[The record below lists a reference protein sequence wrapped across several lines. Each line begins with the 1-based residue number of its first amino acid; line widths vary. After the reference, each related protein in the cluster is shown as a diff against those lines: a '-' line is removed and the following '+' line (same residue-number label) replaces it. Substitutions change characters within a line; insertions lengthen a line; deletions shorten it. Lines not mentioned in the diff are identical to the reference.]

1 MRVSLGRKFSRGLTR
16 LRRSRQYQFVQSRNH
31 FVPVGSPPV
40 HAATGGTTPECP
52 MSRAD
57 PFRHRVLHVLH
68 GRTYEDLVAQR
79 ATGEWTD
86 ESERE
91 CRGDLANLIVQ
102 DVRANPDRT
111 GDPGGEFLVPRQE
124 DSVLGADSRNEGSI
138 RTRFRIRR
146 VVAHESQ
153 PTGQATEHVVAE
165 EVHGQGLER
174 ASESARIAR
183 RFARTNTGLLN
194 PGFHSLPP
202 NSSET
207 TIRLAL
213 RIPRYRAT
221 AYTAEASISTAI
233 TPRSASC
240 RAFLLDSRYGASVVH
255 TPPFKKRSPGR
266 SHAARIASTSARW
279 GRGRRG
285 AP

>member
-16 LRRSRQYQFVQSRNH
+16 LRRSRQFEFVQSRNH

-124 DSVLGADSRNEGSI
+124 DSVLGADSRNEALI
-138 RTRFRIRR
+138 RARLRGRR
-146 VVAHESQ
+146 GVAHESQ

-165 EVHGQGLER
+165 EVHGLGLER

-233 TPRSASC
+233 T
-240 RAFLLDSRYGASVVH
+240 
-255 TPPFKKRSPGR
+255 
-266 SHAARIASTSARW
+266 
-279 GRGRRG
+279 RGRRV
-285 AP
+285 AELSSWILDMAHPSSTPLP